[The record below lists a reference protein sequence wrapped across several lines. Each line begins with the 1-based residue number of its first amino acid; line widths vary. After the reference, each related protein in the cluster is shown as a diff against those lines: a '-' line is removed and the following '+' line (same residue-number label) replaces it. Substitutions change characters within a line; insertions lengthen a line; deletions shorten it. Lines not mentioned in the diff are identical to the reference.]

1 MGIVQ
6 SVVTAGTIGRRGA
19 RVRAWALAALAAA
32 TVALLLG
39 GAAPTPAASVP
50 PSQQR
55 WAVLVGVNDYAGRTV
70 DTVGSVG
77 DVRDL
82 RQVLVAAGWP
92 ESNIVELTERH
103 ASAASIRDALR
114 WLAAK
119 SSSGS
124 MSVFHYSGHV
134 KQLGGDRD
142 RDGEALDEY
151 LWSQDN
157 QFISDR
163 ELTESLHR
171 VQGRVWVDIAGCEAA
186 GFDDGLSGP
195 RHLFT
200 ASSREPEKSYEQP
213 KWGNSVYSGLM
224 IDQGM
229 LRRAAQADADGRISI
244 QAAFAYAAHHAPQI
258 TKGQS
263 HGPQHPVMA
272 GGDGQPWHLASPPP
286 PPEPPPT
293 EERRCFLL
301 CLGG

>member
-1 MGIVQ
+1 ML
-6 SVVTAGTIGRRGA
+6 SSLARSRR
-19 RVRAWALAALAAA
+19 VILAALGAV
-32 TVALLLG
+32 TVALLVG
-39 GAAPTPAASVP
+39 GAASAPAAPAAASDE
-50 PSQQR
+50 R

-70 DTVGSVG
+70 DTHGSIG

-92 ESNIVELTERH
+92 ESNIVELTDRH

-151 LWSQDN
+151 LWAWDN
-157 QFISDR
+157 RFIADR
-163 ELTESLHR
+163 ELAESLRR
-171 VQGRVWVDIAGCEAA
+171 VQGKVWVDIAGCEAA

-200 ASSREPEKSYEQP
+200 ASSREVEKSYEQP
-213 KWGNSVYSGLM
+213 AWGNSVYSGLM

-229 LRRAAQADADGRISI
+229 LRRGAQADADGRISI
-244 QAAFAYAAHHAPQI
+244 QSAFAYAAERAPRV
-258 TKGQS
+258 TANQS
-263 HGPQHPVMA
+263 HGPQHPVIA
-272 GGDGQPWHLASPPP
+272 GGDGQPWHLAPPP
-286 PPEPPPT
+286 PRAQPASEG
-293 EERRCFLL
+293 RRCLL
-301 CLGG
+301 GICRGG